1 MRESHRA
8 RTMFRKVDG
17 FRYIM
22 SVIVSMNGCLGADVK
37 APWSDIDKK
46 AILTLLQCIFC
57 TLTVAM
63 RYEPT
68 NIKFFKAEVSIL
80 FTFDLSEFE
89 KSIHF
94 LAYATFLATEHMW
107 IIVQVKSTVL

>member
-1 MRESHRA
+1 
-8 RTMFRKVDG
+8 
-17 FRYIM
+17 
-22 SVIVSMNGCLGADVK
+22 MNGCLGADVK

-80 FTFDLSEFE
+80 FTLTYQNLRNLYTFYHMQ
-89 KSIHF
+89 HF
-94 LAYATFLATEHMW
+94 
-107 IIVQVKSTVL
+107 